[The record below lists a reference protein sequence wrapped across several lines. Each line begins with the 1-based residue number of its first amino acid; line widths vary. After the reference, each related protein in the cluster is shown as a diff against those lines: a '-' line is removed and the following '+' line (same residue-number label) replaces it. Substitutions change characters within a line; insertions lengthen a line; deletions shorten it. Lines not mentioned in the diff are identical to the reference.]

1 MKLLLQ
7 FCFCPFVSSGLTLGI
22 LGSGSPGLWS
32 CWLLLRLSSHTS
44 LCYWYEHRFQIS
56 TRLEPGNVIENQ
68 LKKRKKENSGCHFN
82 SLELPRKPL
91 YYSYNNVL
99 IKVQQVFSNTLLGP
113 TWLFVC
119 SPVTNLCPPAKHWN
133 ITDYLFVFFHFN
145 WSSSKR
151 FIRHKCALCL
161 GLHQQAV
168 WHLGACL
175 LL

>member
-68 LKKRKKENSGCHFN
+68 FKKERKKIVVATLIPWSCQE
-82 SLELPRKPL
+82 SLCITATTMFLLKFSKFSATPYWDLLDCLFALLLP
-91 YYSYNNVL
+91 
-99 IKVQQVFSNTLLGP
+99 T
-113 TWLFVC
+113 
-119 SPVTNLCPPAKHWN
+119 
-133 ITDYLFVFFHFN
+133 
-145 WSSSKR
+145 
-151 FIRHKCALCL
+151 CALLQLCNNSKAL
-161 GLHQQAV
+161 KH
-168 WHLGACL
+168 HRL
-175 LL
+175 LVCFFFTLTGVLQSVLLDTIVHCASGSISRSFDI